1 MSKHDV
7 LTQAELDRFEM
18 DPEFLLYLLGV
29 EREIGIDRRS
39 IRVLDWGCGRG
50 RSVAKLCELGFDAY
64 GVEIDSL
71 PLKNGYELFSNNG
84 WEPERRLALLDS
96 GCRTPFEDRFF
107 HFVFSDQ
114 VLEHV
119 QAIDDVCRELERIT
133 TPGGIGLHR
142 YPARYTILEGHL
154 YMPFVHWLP
163 KTRLRY
169 LLILLSCAL
178 GVHPGWEGMRSMGL
192 FQRAGAYYEYSVL
205 KTYYRSSPRVR
216 RRFESAGFAVEF
228 VATKSVNLNRRWWF
242 RRLMR
247 VKVAERLAAMCLHS
261 FKYVELLT
269 RKELARTRS

>member
-1 MSKHDV
+1 MSKNDV
-7 LTQAELDRFEM
+7 LTQAELDRFEV
-18 DPEFLLYLLGV
+18 DPELIHYLQAA
-29 EREIGIDRRS
+29 ERAFGRRRES

-64 GVEIDSL
+64 GVDIDSL
-71 PLKNGYELFSNNG
+71 PLENGYQLFRNNG
-84 WEPERRLALLDS
+84 WEPERRLALLGS

-119 QAIDDVCRELERIT
+119 KGIDDVCRELERIT
-133 TPGGIGLHR
+133 APGGIGLHR
-142 YPARYTILEGHL
+142 YPARFTVLEGHL

-163 KTRLRY
+163 KNRLRY

-178 GVHPGWEGMRSMGL
+178 GVHPGWAEVSGMGL
-192 FQRAGAYYEYSVL
+192 LGRAEAYYEYSVL
-205 KTYYRSSPRVR
+205 KTYYRLSSRVR
-216 RRFESAGFAVEF
+216 RRFESAGFEVEF
-228 VATKSVNLNRRWWF
+228 VTTKSVNLNRRRWF

-247 VKVAERLAAMCLHS
+247 VKAAERLAACCLHS

-269 RKELARTRS
+269 RKGQARKTS